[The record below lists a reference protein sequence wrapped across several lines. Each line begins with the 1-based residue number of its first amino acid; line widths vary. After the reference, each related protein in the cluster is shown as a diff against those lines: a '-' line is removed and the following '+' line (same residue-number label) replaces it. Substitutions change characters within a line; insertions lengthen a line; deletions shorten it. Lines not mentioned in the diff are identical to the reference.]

1 MVTATT
7 TVSKQSGRVSQD
19 IRRACFTTGKL
30 RPEKGTDGASIG
42 FYAQPD
48 PHDSYK
54 GSTPPPSSMPSSGL
68 TRSRLGVTVH
78 QPGLGPLLD
87 LRAGGF
93 LDEVAAPAALAAA
106 TTGSGVIG
114 FSQGLARFLAT
125 RWLRLQLLV
134 AAVASGA
141 LIRSLAPLLR
151 DKHRDPAVLLLD
163 GSGCHVIPLLGSHG
177 RNGDQLAAAMAAFR
191 GGRAWRSGYSSGS
204 GQLALD
210 CFGTSLG
217 WRRGS
222 GDWDGLVKV
231 FARQPQPMALVQESG
246 SPSWRA
252 TAAAARLQPADP
264 LPPGEPWL
272 YVGHRAATGA
282 TAHWHPP
289 VLWLGLGCERHT
301 RQAVLEAAVEKS
313 LASAGLAAAAVA
325 GAASLD
331 RKGDEPGLLAL
342 CRQRQWPLKIFTA
355 AHLAA
360 VPVPN
365 GSPVVARQVGTPSV
379 AEAAAL
385 AAAGTGARLLAP
397 KTVVHGERASGAATC
412 AVALATSP
420 RAPARGALDVIG
432 SGPGALDQLT
442 PAARAALA
450 AAAAWVGYGPYL
462 DRLEPLRAPQQL
474 RLDGVLGKEQ
484 ERCATALAMACQG
497 QRVALVSSG
506 DSGIYGLA
514 GLALTCWLDLPEQDR
529 PDFAVHPGISA
540 LQMAAA
546 RLGGPLMHDF
556 CAISLSDKLTPW
568 PTIRQRLHAAALGDF
583 VVALYNPRSRERVW
597 QLQEARSILLAER
610 SGSTPVAVCRQLA
623 RPEEQITLTTL
634 AELESSTVDMLTL
647 VLVGNSQ
654 TRRQD
659 PWLVTPRGYAVDRGV
674 ESG

>member
-1 MVTATT
+1 
-7 TVSKQSGRVSQD
+7 
-19 IRRACFTTGKL
+19 
-30 RPEKGTDGASIG
+30 
-42 FYAQPD
+42 
-48 PHDSYK
+48 
-54 GSTPPPSSMPSSGL
+54 MPSSSP
-68 TRSRLGVTVH
+68 TQARLGVTVH
-78 QPGLGPLLD
+78 QPGLGLLLD

-93 LDEVAAPAALAAA
+93 LDEVAAPTALAAA
-106 TTGSGVIG
+106 TTGSGVTG
-114 FSQGLARFLAT
+114 FSQGLAHFLAT
-125 RWLRLQLLV
+125 RWLQLQLLV

-151 DKHRDPAVLLLD
+151 DKYRDPAVLLLD

-177 RNGDQLAAAMAAFR
+177 RHGDQLAAAMAAFR
-191 GGRAWRSGYSSGS
+191 GGQVWRSGYSSGS

-210 CFGTSLG
+210 CFGSSLG
-217 WRRGS
+217 WQRGLGS
-222 GDWDGLVKV
+222 WDELVKA
-231 FARQPQPMALVQESG
+231 FAQRQGMALVQESG

-252 TAAAARLQPADP
+252 TAAAERLQPADP

-272 YVGHRAATGA
+272 YVGHRTATGA

-301 RQAVLEAAVEKS
+301 HPVVLEAAVEKS
-313 LASAGLAAAAVA
+313 LVSAGLAAAAVA
-325 GAASLD
+325 GVASLD
-331 RKGDEPGLLAL
+331 RKSDEPGLLAL
-342 CRQRQWPLKIFTA
+342 CQQHQWPLKIFTA
-355 AHLAA
+355 DHLAA
-360 VPVPN
+360 IPVPN

-397 KTVVHGERASGAATC
+397 KTVVRGERASGAATC

-420 RAPARGALDVIG
+420 WAPALGALDVIG

-450 AAAAWVGYGPYL
+450 AATTWVGYGPYL
-462 DRLEPLRAPQQL
+462 DRLEPLRASHQL

-514 GLALTCWLDLPEQDR
+514 GLAVARWLDLPEQDR
-529 PDFAVHPGISA
+529 PGFAVHPGISA

-556 CAISLSDKLTPW
+556 CVISLSDKLTPW
-568 PTIRQRLHAAALGDF
+568 ATIRQRLHAAALGDF
-583 VVALYNPRSRERVW
+583 VVALYNPRSKERVR
-597 QLQEARSILLAER
+597 QLQEARRILLTER
-610 SGSTPVAVCRQLA
+610 PGSTPVAICRQLA
-623 RPEEQITLTTL
+623 RPEEQVTLTTL
-634 AELESSTVDMLTL
+634 AALESSTVDMLTL

-654 TRRQD
+654 TRRQG
-659 PWLVTPRGYAVDRGV
+659 PWLVTPRGYAMDRIV

>member
-1 MVTATT
+1 
-7 TVSKQSGRVSQD
+7 
-19 IRRACFTTGKL
+19 
-30 RPEKGTDGASIG
+30 
-42 FYAQPD
+42 
-48 PHDSYK
+48 
-54 GSTPPPSSMPSSGL
+54 MPSSSP
-68 TRSRLGVTVH
+68 TQVRLGVTVH
-78 QPGLGPLLD
+78 QPGLGLLLD

-93 LDEVAAPAALAAA
+93 LDEVAAPTALAAA
-106 TTGSGVIG
+106 TTGSGVTG
-114 FSQGLARFLAT
+114 FSQGLAHFLAT
-125 RWLRLQLLV
+125 RWLQLQLLV

-151 DKHRDPAVLLLD
+151 DKYRDPAVLLLD

-177 RNGDQLAAAMAAFR
+177 RHGDQLAAAMAAFR
-191 GGRAWRSGYSSGS
+191 GGQVWRSGYSSGS

-210 CFGTSLG
+210 CFGSSLG
-217 WRRGS
+217 WQRGLGS
-222 GDWDGLVKV
+222 WDELVKA
-231 FARQPQPMALVQESG
+231 FAQRQGMALVQESG

-252 TAAAARLQPADP
+252 TAAAERLQPADP

-272 YVGHRAATGA
+272 YVGHRTATGA

-301 RQAVLEAAVEKS
+301 HPVVLEAAVEKS
-313 LASAGLAAAAVA
+313 LVSAGLAAAAVA
-325 GAASLD
+325 GVASLD
-331 RKGDEPGLLAL
+331 RKSDEPGLLAL
-342 CRQRQWPLKIFTA
+342 CQQRQWPLKTFTA
-355 AHLAA
+355 DHLAA
-360 VPVPN
+360 IPVPN

-397 KTVVHGERASGAATC
+397 KTVVRGERASGAATC

-420 RAPARGALDVIG
+420 WAPARGALDVIG

-450 AAAAWVGYGPYL
+450 AATTWVGYGPYL
-462 DRLEPLRAPQQL
+462 DRLEPLRAPHQL

-484 ERCATALAMACQG
+484 ERCASALAMACQG

-514 GLALTCWLDLPEQDR
+514 GLAVARWLDLPEQDR
-529 PDFAVHPGISA
+529 PGFAVHPGISA

-556 CAISLSDKLTPW
+556 CVISLSDKLTPW
-568 PTIRQRLHAAALGDF
+568 ATIRQRLHAAALGDF
-583 VVALYNPRSRERVW
+583 VVALYNPRSKERVR
-597 QLQEARSILLAER
+597 QLQEARRILLAER
-610 SGSTPVAVCRQLA
+610 PGSTPVAICRQLA
-623 RPEEQITLTTL
+623 RPEEQVTLTTL
-634 AELESSTVDMLTL
+634 AALESSTVDMLTL

-654 TRRQD
+654 TRRQG
-659 PWLVTPRGYAVDRGV
+659 PWLVTPRGYAMDRIV

>member
-1 MVTATT
+1 
-7 TVSKQSGRVSQD
+7 
-19 IRRACFTTGKL
+19 
-30 RPEKGTDGASIG
+30 
-42 FYAQPD
+42 
-48 PHDSYK
+48 
-54 GSTPPPSSMPSSGL
+54 MPSSSP
-68 TRSRLGVTVH
+68 TQARLGVTVH
-78 QPGLGPLLD
+78 QPGLGLLLD

-93 LDEVAAPAALAAA
+93 LDEVAAPTALAAA
-106 TTGSGVIG
+106 TTGSGVTG
-114 FSQGLARFLAT
+114 FSQGLAHFLAT
-125 RWLRLQLLV
+125 RWLQLQLLV

-151 DKHRDPAVLLLD
+151 DKYRDPAVLLLD

-177 RNGDQLAAAMAAFR
+177 RHGDQLAAAMAAFR
-191 GGRAWRSGYSSGS
+191 GGQVWRSGYSSGS

-210 CFGTSLG
+210 CFGSSLG
-217 WRRGS
+217 WQRGLGS
-222 GDWDGLVKV
+222 WDELVKA
-231 FARQPQPMALVQESG
+231 FAQRQGMALVQESG

-252 TAAAARLQPADP
+252 TAAAERLQPADP

-272 YVGHRAATGA
+272 YVGHRTATGA

-301 RQAVLEAAVEKS
+301 HPVILEAAVEKS
-313 LASAGLAAAAVA
+313 LVSAGLAAAAVA
-325 GAASLD
+325 GVASLD
-331 RKGDEPGLLAL
+331 RKSDEPGLLAL
-342 CRQRQWPLKIFTA
+342 CQQHQWPLKIFTA
-355 AHLAA
+355 DHLAA
-360 VPVPN
+360 IPVPN

-397 KTVVHGERASGAATC
+397 KTVVRGERASGAATC

-420 RAPARGALDVIG
+420 WAPARGVLDVIG

-450 AAAAWVGYGPYL
+450 AATTWVGYGPYL
-462 DRLEPLRAPQQL
+462 DRLEPLRAPHQL

-514 GLALTCWLDLPEQDR
+514 GLAVARWLDLPEQDR
-529 PDFAVHPGISA
+529 PGFAVHPGISA

-556 CAISLSDKLTPW
+556 CVISLSDKLTPW
-568 PTIRQRLHAAALGDF
+568 ATIRQRLHAAALGDF
-583 VVALYNPRSRERVW
+583 VVALYNPRSKERVR
-597 QLQEARSILLAER
+597 QLQEARRILLAER
-610 SGSTPVAVCRQLA
+610 PGSTPVAICRQLA
-623 RPEEQITLTTL
+623 RPEEQVTLTTL
-634 AELESSTVDMLTL
+634 AALESSTVDMLTL

-654 TRRQD
+654 TRRQG
-659 PWLVTPRGYAVDRGV
+659 PWLVTPRGYAMDRIV

>member
-1 MVTATT
+1 
-7 TVSKQSGRVSQD
+7 
-19 IRRACFTTGKL
+19 
-30 RPEKGTDGASIG
+30 
-42 FYAQPD
+42 
-48 PHDSYK
+48 
-54 GSTPPPSSMPSSGL
+54 MPSSSL
-68 TRSRLGVTVH
+68 TQARLGVTVH
-78 QPGLGPLLD
+78 QPGLGLLLD

-93 LDEVAAPAALAAA
+93 LDEVAAPTALAAA
-106 TTGSGVIG
+106 TTGSGVTG
-114 FSQGLARFLAT
+114 FSQGLAHFLAT
-125 RWLRLQLLV
+125 RWLQLQLLV

-177 RNGDQLAAAMAAFR
+177 QNGDQLAAAMAAFR
-191 GGRAWRSGYSSGS
+191 GGQVWRSGYSSGS

-210 CFGTSLG
+210 CFGSSLG
-217 WRRGS
+217 WQRGLGS
-222 GDWDGLVKV
+222 WDELVKA
-231 FARQPQPMALVQESG
+231 FAQRQGMALVQESG

-301 RQAVLEAAVEKS
+301 HPVVLEAAVEKS
-313 LASAGLAAAAVA
+313 LVSAGLAAAAVA
-325 GAASLD
+325 GVASLD
-331 RKGDEPGLLAL
+331 RKSDEPGLLAL
-342 CRQRQWPLKIFTA
+342 CQQRQWPLKVFTA
-355 AHLAA
+355 DHLAA
-360 VPVPN
+360 IPVPN

-385 AAAGTGARLLAP
+385 AAAGTSARLLAP
-397 KTVVHGERASGAATC
+397 KTVVRGERASGAATC

-420 RAPARGALDVIG
+420 WAPARGALEVIG

-450 AAAAWVGYGPYL
+450 AATTWVGYGPYL
-462 DRLEPLRAPQQL
+462 DRLEPLRAPHQL

-497 QRVALVSSG
+497 QRVVLVSSG

-514 GLALTCWLDLPEQDR
+514 GLAVARWLDLPEQDR
-529 PDFAVHPGISA
+529 PGFAVHPGISA

-556 CAISLSDKLTPW
+556 CVISLSDKLTPW
-568 PTIRQRLHAAALGDF
+568 ATIRQRLQAAALGDF
-583 VVALYNPRSRERVW
+583 VVALYNPRSKERVW
-597 QLQEARSILLAER
+597 QLQEARRILLAER
-610 SGSTPVAVCRQLA
+610 SGSTPVAICRQLA
-623 RPEEQITLTTL
+623 RPEEQVTLTTL
-634 AELESSTVDMLTL
+634 AALESSTVDMLTL

-654 TRRQD
+654 TRRQG
-659 PWLVTPRGYAVDRGV
+659 PWLVTPRGYALDRIV

>member
-1 MVTATT
+1 
-7 TVSKQSGRVSQD
+7 
-19 IRRACFTTGKL
+19 
-30 RPEKGTDGASIG
+30 
-42 FYAQPD
+42 
-48 PHDSYK
+48 
-54 GSTPPPSSMPSSGL
+54 MPSSSP
-68 TRSRLGVTVH
+68 TQARLGVTVH
-78 QPGLGPLLD
+78 QPGLGLLLD

-93 LDEVAAPAALAAA
+93 LDEVAAPTALAAA
-106 TTGSGVIG
+106 TTGSGVTG
-114 FSQGLARFLAT
+114 FSQGLAHFLAT
-125 RWLRLQLLV
+125 RWLQLQLLV

-151 DKHRDPAVLLLD
+151 DKYRDPAVLLLD

-177 RNGDQLAAAMAAFR
+177 RHGDQLAAAMAAFR
-191 GGRAWRSGYSSGS
+191 GGQVWRSGYSSGS

-210 CFGTSLG
+210 CFGSSLG
-217 WRRGS
+217 WQRGLGS
-222 GDWDGLVKV
+222 WDELVKA
-231 FARQPQPMALVQESG
+231 FAQRQGMALVQESG

-252 TAAAARLQPADP
+252 TAAAERLQPADP

-272 YVGHRAATGA
+272 YVGHRTATGA

-301 RQAVLEAAVEKS
+301 HPVVLEAAVEKS
-313 LASAGLAAAAVA
+313 LVSAGLAAAAVA
-325 GAASLD
+325 GVASLD
-331 RKGDEPGLLAL
+331 RKSDEPGLLAL
-342 CRQRQWPLKIFTA
+342 CQQHQWPLKIFTA
-355 AHLAA
+355 DHLAA
-360 VPVPN
+360 IPVPN

-397 KTVVHGERASGAATC
+397 KTVVRGERASGAATC

-420 RAPARGALDVIG
+420 WAPARGALDVIG

-450 AAAAWVGYGPYL
+450 AATTWVGYGPYL
-462 DRLEPLRAPQQL
+462 DRLEPLRAPHQL

-514 GLALTCWLDLPEQDR
+514 GLAVARWLDLPEQDR
-529 PDFAVHPGISA
+529 PGFAVHPGISA

-556 CAISLSDKLTPW
+556 CVISLSDKLTPW
-568 PTIRQRLHAAALGDF
+568 ATIRQRLHAAALGDF
-583 VVALYNPRSRERVW
+583 VVALYNPRSKERVR
-597 QLQEARSILLAER
+597 QLQEARRILLAER
-610 SGSTPVAVCRQLA
+610 PGSTPVAICRQLA
-623 RPEEQITLTTL
+623 RPEEQVTLTTL
-634 AELESSTVDMLTL
+634 AALESSTVDMLTL

-654 TRRQD
+654 TRRQG
-659 PWLVTPRGYAVDRGV
+659 PWLVTPRGYAMDRIV

>member
-1 MVTATT
+1 
-7 TVSKQSGRVSQD
+7 
-19 IRRACFTTGKL
+19 
-30 RPEKGTDGASIG
+30 
-42 FYAQPD
+42 
-48 PHDSYK
+48 
-54 GSTPPPSSMPSSGL
+54 MPSSSP
-68 TRSRLGVTVH
+68 TQARLGVTVH
-78 QPGLGPLLD
+78 QPGLGLLLD

-93 LDEVAAPAALAAA
+93 LDEVAAPTALAAA
-106 TTGSGVIG
+106 TTGSGVTG
-114 FSQGLARFLAT
+114 FSQGLAHFLAT
-125 RWLRLQLLV
+125 RWLQLQLLV

-151 DKHRDPAVLLLD
+151 DKYRDPAVLLLD

-177 RNGDQLAAAMAAFR
+177 RHGDQLAAAMAAFR
-191 GGRAWRSGYSSGS
+191 GGQVWRSGYSSGS

-210 CFGTSLG
+210 CFGSSLG
-217 WRRGS
+217 WQRGLGS
-222 GDWDGLVKV
+222 WDELVKA
-231 FARQPQPMALVQESG
+231 FAQRQGMALVQESG

-252 TAAAARLQPADP
+252 TAAAERLQPADP

-272 YVGHRAATGA
+272 YVGHRTATGA

-301 RQAVLEAAVEKS
+301 HPVVLEAAVEKS
-313 LASAGLAAAAVA
+313 LVSAGLAAAAVA
-325 GAASLD
+325 GVASLD
-331 RKGDEPGLLAL
+331 RKSDEPGLLAL
-342 CRQRQWPLKIFTA
+342 CQQHQWPLKIFTA
-355 AHLAA
+355 DHLAA
-360 VPVPN
+360 IPVPN

-397 KTVVHGERASGAATC
+397 KTVVRGERASGAATC

-420 RAPARGALDVIG
+420 WAPARGALDVIG

-450 AAAAWVGYGPYL
+450 AATTWVGYGPYL
-462 DRLEPLRAPQQL
+462 DRLEPLRAPHQL

-514 GLALTCWLDLPEQDR
+514 GLAVARWLDLPEQDR
-529 PDFAVHPGISA
+529 PGFAVHPGISA

-556 CAISLSDKLTPW
+556 CVISLSDKLTPW
-568 PTIRQRLHAAALGDF
+568 ATIRQRLHAAALGDF
-583 VVALYNPRSRERVW
+583 VVALYNPRSKERVR
-597 QLQEARSILLAER
+597 QLEEARRILLAER
-610 SGSTPVAVCRQLA
+610 SGSTPVAICRQLA
-623 RPEEQITLTTL
+623 RPEEQVTLTTL
-634 AELESSTVDMLTL
+634 AALESSTVDMLTL

-654 TRRQD
+654 TRRQG
-659 PWLVTPRGYAVDRGV
+659 PWLVTPRGYAMDRIV

>member
-1 MVTATT
+1 
-7 TVSKQSGRVSQD
+7 
-19 IRRACFTTGKL
+19 
-30 RPEKGTDGASIG
+30 
-42 FYAQPD
+42 
-48 PHDSYK
+48 
-54 GSTPPPSSMPSSGL
+54 MPSSSP
-68 TRSRLGVTVH
+68 TQARLGVTVH
-78 QPGLGPLLD
+78 QPGLGLLLD

-93 LDEVAAPAALAAA
+93 LDEVAAPTALAAA
-106 TTGSGVIG
+106 TTGSGVTG
-114 FSQGLARFLAT
+114 FSQGLAHFLAT
-125 RWLRLQLLV
+125 RWLQLQLLV

-151 DKHRDPAVLLLD
+151 DKYRDPAVLLLD

-177 RNGDQLAAAMAAFR
+177 RHGDQLAAAMAAFR
-191 GGRAWRSGYSSGS
+191 GGQVWRSGYSSGS

-210 CFGTSLG
+210 CFGSSLG
-217 WRRGS
+217 WQRGLGS
-222 GDWDGLVKV
+222 WDELVKA
-231 FARQPQPMALVQESG
+231 FAQRQGMALVQESG

-252 TAAAARLQPADP
+252 TAAAERLQPADP

-272 YVGHRAATGA
+272 YVGHRTATGA

-301 RQAVLEAAVEKS
+301 HPVVLEAAVEKS
-313 LASAGLAAAAVA
+313 LVSAGLAAAAVA
-325 GAASLD
+325 GVASLD
-331 RKGDEPGLLAL
+331 RKSDEPGLLAL
-342 CRQRQWPLKIFTA
+342 CQQHQWPLKIFTA
-355 AHLAA
+355 DHLAA
-360 VPVPN
+360 IPVPN

-397 KTVVHGERASGAATC
+397 KTVVRGERASGAATC

-420 RAPARGALDVIG
+420 WAPARGALDVIG

-450 AAAAWVGYGPYL
+450 AATTWVGYGPYL
-462 DRLEPLRAPQQL
+462 DRLEPLRAPHQL

-514 GLALTCWLDLPEQDR
+514 GLAVARWLDLPEQDR
-529 PDFAVHPGISA
+529 PGFAVHPGISA

-556 CAISLSDKLTPW
+556 CVISLSDKLTPW
-568 PTIRQRLHAAALGDF
+568 ATIRQRLHAAALGDF
-583 VVALYNPRSRERVW
+583 VVALYNPRSKERVR
-597 QLQEARSILLAER
+597 QLQEARRILLAER
-610 SGSTPVAVCRQLA
+610 SGSTPVAICRQLA
-623 RPEEQITLTTL
+623 RPEEQVTLTTL
-634 AELESSTVDMLTL
+634 AALESSRVDMLTL

-654 TRRQD
+654 TRRQG
-659 PWLVTPRGYAVDRGV
+659 PWLVTPRGYAMDRIV

>member
-1 MVTATT
+1 
-7 TVSKQSGRVSQD
+7 
-19 IRRACFTTGKL
+19 
-30 RPEKGTDGASIG
+30 
-42 FYAQPD
+42 
-48 PHDSYK
+48 
-54 GSTPPPSSMPSSGL
+54 MPSSSP
-68 TRSRLGVTVH
+68 TQARLGVTVH
-78 QPGLGPLLD
+78 QPGLGLLLD

-93 LDEVAAPAALAAA
+93 LDEVAAPTALAAA
-106 TTGSGVIG
+106 TTGSGVTG
-114 FSQGLARFLAT
+114 FSQGLAHFLAT
-125 RWLRLQLLV
+125 RWLQLQLLV

-151 DKHRDPAVLLLD
+151 DKYRDPAVLLLD

-177 RNGDQLAAAMAAFR
+177 RHGDQLAAAMAAFR
-191 GGRAWRSGYSSGS
+191 GGQVWRSGYSSGS

-210 CFGTSLG
+210 CFGSSLG
-217 WRRGS
+217 WQRGLGS
-222 GDWDGLVKV
+222 WDEIVKA
-231 FARQPQPMALVQESG
+231 FAQRQGMALVQESG

-252 TAAAARLQPADP
+252 TAAAERLQPADP

-272 YVGHRAATGA
+272 YVGHRTATGA

-301 RQAVLEAAVEKS
+301 HPVVLEAAVEKS
-313 LASAGLAAAAVA
+313 LVSAGLAAAAVA
-325 GAASLD
+325 GVASLD
-331 RKGDEPGLLAL
+331 RKSDEPGLLAL
-342 CRQRQWPLKIFTA
+342 CQQRQWPLKIFTA
-355 AHLAA
+355 DHLAA
-360 VPVPN
+360 IPVPN

-385 AAAGTGARLLAP
+385 AAAGTGARLLVP
-397 KTVVHGERASGAATC
+397 KTVVRGERASGAATC

-420 RAPARGALDVIG
+420 WAPARGALDVIG

-450 AAAAWVGYGPYL
+450 AATTWVGYGPYL
-462 DRLEPLRAPQQL
+462 DRLEPLRAPHQL

-514 GLALTCWLDLPEQDR
+514 GLAVARWLDLPEQDR
-529 PDFAVHPGISA
+529 PGFAVHPGISA

-556 CAISLSDKLTPW
+556 CVISLSDKLTPW
-568 PTIRQRLHAAALGDF
+568 ATIRQRLHAAALGDF
-583 VVALYNPRSRERVW
+583 VVALYNPRSKERVR
-597 QLQEARSILLAER
+597 QLQEARRILLAER
-610 SGSTPVAVCRQLA
+610 SGSTPVAICRQLA
-623 RPEEQITLTTL
+623 RPEEQVTLTTL
-634 AELESSTVDMLTL
+634 AALESSTVDMLTL

-654 TRRQD
+654 TRRQG
-659 PWLVTPRGYAVDRGV
+659 PWLVTPRGYAMDRIV

>member
-1 MVTATT
+1 
-7 TVSKQSGRVSQD
+7 
-19 IRRACFTTGKL
+19 
-30 RPEKGTDGASIG
+30 
-42 FYAQPD
+42 
-48 PHDSYK
+48 
-54 GSTPPPSSMPSSGL
+54 MPSSSP
-68 TRSRLGVTVH
+68 TQARLGVTVH
-78 QPGLGPLLD
+78 QPGLGLLLD

-93 LDEVAAPAALAAA
+93 LDEVAAPTALAAA
-106 TTGSGVIG
+106 TTGSGVTG
-114 FSQGLARFLAT
+114 FSQGLAHFLAT
-125 RWLRLQLLV
+125 RWLQLQLLV

-151 DKHRDPAVLLLD
+151 DKYRDPAVLLLD

-177 RNGDQLAAAMAAFR
+177 RHGDQLAAAMAAFR
-191 GGRAWRSGYSSGS
+191 GGQVWRSGYSSGS

-210 CFGTSLG
+210 CFGSSLG
-217 WRRGS
+217 WQRGLGS
-222 GDWDGLVKV
+222 WDEIVKA
-231 FARQPQPMALVQESG
+231 FAQRQGMALVQESG

-252 TAAAARLQPADP
+252 TAAAERLQPADP

-272 YVGHRAATGA
+272 YVGHRTATGA

-301 RQAVLEAAVEKS
+301 HPVVLEAAVEKS
-313 LASAGLAAAAVA
+313 LVSAGLAAAAVA
-325 GAASLD
+325 GVASLD
-331 RKGDEPGLLAL
+331 RKSDEPGLLAL
-342 CRQRQWPLKIFTA
+342 CQQHQWPLKIFTA
-355 AHLAA
+355 DHLAA
-360 VPVPN
+360 IPVPN

-397 KTVVHGERASGAATC
+397 KTVVRGERASGAATC

-420 RAPARGALDVIG
+420 WAPARGALDVIG

-450 AAAAWVGYGPYL
+450 AATTWVGYGPYL
-462 DRLEPLRAPQQL
+462 DRLEPLRAPHQL

-514 GLALTCWLDLPEQDR
+514 GLAVARWLDLPEQDR
-529 PDFAVHPGISA
+529 PGFAVHPGISA

-556 CAISLSDKLTPW
+556 CVISLSDKLTPW
-568 PTIRQRLHAAALGDF
+568 ATIRQRLHAAALGDF
-583 VVALYNPRSRERVW
+583 VVALYNPRSKERVR
-597 QLQEARSILLAER
+597 QLQEARRILLAER
-610 SGSTPVAVCRQLA
+610 SGSTPVAICRQLA
-623 RPEEQITLTTL
+623 RPEEQVTLTTL
-634 AELESSTVDMLTL
+634 AALESSTVDMLTL

-654 TRRQD
+654 TRRQG
-659 PWLVTPRGYAVDRGV
+659 PWLVTPRGYAMDRIV

>member
-1 MVTATT
+1 
-7 TVSKQSGRVSQD
+7 
-19 IRRACFTTGKL
+19 
-30 RPEKGTDGASIG
+30 
-42 FYAQPD
+42 
-48 PHDSYK
+48 
-54 GSTPPPSSMPSSGL
+54 MPSSGL
-68 TRSRLGVTVH
+68 TQVRLGVTVH
-78 QPGLGPLLD
+78 RPGLGPLLD

-106 TTGSGVIG
+106 TTGSGVTG
-114 FSQGLARFLAT
+114 FSSGLARFLAT
-125 RWLRLQLLV
+125 RWPRLQLLV
-134 AAVASGA
+134 AAMASGA
-141 LIRSLAPLLR
+141 LIRSLAPLLQ

-163 GSGCHVIPLLGSHG
+163 GSGRHVIPLLGNHG
-177 RNGDQLAAAMAAFR
+177 RDGDRLAATMAAFR
-191 GGRAWRSGYSSGS
+191 GGHVWHSGYSSGS

-210 CFGTSLG
+210 CFGSSLG
-217 WRRGS
+217 WQRGL
-222 GDWDGLVKV
+222 GRWDELVKA
-231 FARQPQPMALVQESG
+231 FAQRQGMALVQESG
-246 SPSWRA
+246 STSWRA

-264 LPPGEPWL
+264 CPPHGPWL
-272 YVGHRAATGA
+272 YVGHRSATGA

-301 RQAVLEAAVEKS
+301 RQTVLEAAVERS
-313 LASAGLAAAAVA
+313 LVSAGLAAAAVA
-325 GAASLD
+325 GVASLD

-342 CRQRQWPLKIFTA
+342 CQQRQWPLKIFTA
-355 AHLAA
+355 ARLAA

-397 KTVVHGERASGAATC
+397 KTVVHGEGASGAATC
-412 AVALATSP
+412 AVALATCP
-420 RAPARGALDVIG
+420 WAPGRGALDLVG

-442 PAARAALA
+442 PAARSALA
-450 AAAAWVGYGPYL
+450 AATTWVGYGPYL
-462 DRLEPLRAPQQL
+462 NRLEPLRAPHQL

-514 GLALTCWLDLPEQDR
+514 GLALACWLDLPEQER
-529 PDFAVHPGISA
+529 PSFAVHPGISA

-556 CAISLSDKLTPW
+556 CVISLSDKLTPW
-568 PTIRQRLHAAALGDF
+568 PTIRQRLHAAAMGDF
-583 VVALYNPRSRERVW
+583 VVALYNPRSKERVR

-610 SGSTPVAVCRQLA
+610 SGSTPVALCRQLA
-623 RPEEQITLTTL
+623 RPEEHITLTTL
-634 AELESSTVDMLTL
+634 AALESSMVDMLTL

-654 TRRQD
+654 TRCRD
-659 PWLVTPRGYAVDRGV
+659 SWLLTPRGYAMDRTM

>member
-1 MVTATT
+1 
-7 TVSKQSGRVSQD
+7 
-19 IRRACFTTGKL
+19 
-30 RPEKGTDGASIG
+30 
-42 FYAQPD
+42 
-48 PHDSYK
+48 
-54 GSTPPPSSMPSSGL
+54 MPSSSP
-68 TRSRLGVTVH
+68 TQARLGVTVH
-78 QPGLGPLLD
+78 QPGLGLLLD

-93 LDEVAAPAALAAA
+93 LDEVAAPTALAAA
-106 TTGSGVIG
+106 TTGSGVTG
-114 FSQGLARFLAT
+114 FSQGLAHFLAT
-125 RWLRLQLLV
+125 RWLQLQLLV

-151 DKHRDPAVLLLD
+151 DKYRDPAVLLLD

-177 RNGDQLAAAMAAFR
+177 RHGDQLAAAMAAFR
-191 GGRAWRSGYSSGS
+191 GGQVWRSGYSSGS

-210 CFGTSLG
+210 CFGSSLG
-217 WRRGS
+217 WQRGLGS
-222 GDWDGLVKV
+222 WDELVKA
-231 FARQPQPMALVQESG
+231 FAQRQGMALVQESG

-252 TAAAARLQPADP
+252 TAAAERLQPADP

-272 YVGHRAATGA
+272 YVGHRTATGA

-301 RQAVLEAAVEKS
+301 HPVVLEAAVEKS
-313 LASAGLAAAAVA
+313 LVSAGLAAAAVA
-325 GAASLD
+325 GVASLD
-331 RKGDEPGLLAL
+331 RKSDEPGLLAL
-342 CRQRQWPLKIFTA
+342 CQQRQWPLKIFTA
-355 AHLAA
+355 DHLAA
-360 VPVPN
+360 IPVPN

-397 KTVVHGERASGAATC
+397 KTVVRGERASGAATC

-420 RAPARGALDVIG
+420 WAPARGALDVIG

-450 AAAAWVGYGPYL
+450 AATTWVGYGPYL
-462 DRLEPLRAPQQL
+462 DRLEPLRAPHQL

-514 GLALTCWLDLPEQDR
+514 GLAVARWLDLPEQDR
-529 PDFAVHPGISA
+529 PGFAVHPGISA

-556 CAISLSDKLTPW
+556 CVISLSDKLTPW
-568 PTIRQRLHAAALGDF
+568 ATIRQRLHAAALGDF
-583 VVALYNPRSRERVW
+583 VVALYNPRSKERVR
-597 QLQEARSILLAER
+597 QLQEARRILLAER
-610 SGSTPVAVCRQLA
+610 PGSTPVAICRQLA
-623 RPEEQITLTTL
+623 RPEEQVTLTTL
-634 AELESSTVDMLTL
+634 AALESSTVDMLTL

-654 TRRQD
+654 TRRQG
-659 PWLVTPRGYAVDRGV
+659 PWLVTPRGYAMDRIV

>member
-1 MVTATT
+1 
-7 TVSKQSGRVSQD
+7 
-19 IRRACFTTGKL
+19 
-30 RPEKGTDGASIG
+30 
-42 FYAQPD
+42 
-48 PHDSYK
+48 
-54 GSTPPPSSMPSSGL
+54 MPSSSP
-68 TRSRLGVTVH
+68 TQARLGVTVH
-78 QPGLGPLLD
+78 QPGLGLLLD

-93 LDEVAAPAALAAA
+93 LDEVAAPTALAAA
-106 TTGSGVIG
+106 TTGSGVTG
-114 FSQGLARFLAT
+114 FSQGLAHFLAT
-125 RWLRLQLLV
+125 RWLQLQLLV

-151 DKHRDPAVLLLD
+151 DKYRDPAVLLLD

-177 RNGDQLAAAMAAFR
+177 RHGDQLAAAMAAFR
-191 GGRAWRSGYSSGS
+191 GGQVWRSGYSSGS

-210 CFGTSLG
+210 CFGSSLG
-217 WRRGS
+217 WQRGLGS
-222 GDWDGLVKV
+222 WDELVKA
-231 FARQPQPMALVQESG
+231 FAQRQGMALVQESG

-252 TAAAARLQPADP
+252 TAAAERLQPADP

-272 YVGHRAATGA
+272 YVGHRTATGA

-301 RQAVLEAAVEKS
+301 HPLVLEAAVEKS
-313 LASAGLAAAAVA
+313 LVSAGLAAAAVA
-325 GAASLD
+325 GVASLD
-331 RKGDEPGLLAL
+331 RKSDEPGLLAL
-342 CRQRQWPLKIFTA
+342 CQQRQWPLKIFTA
-355 AHLAA
+355 DHLAA
-360 VPVPN
+360 IPVPN

-397 KTVVHGERASGAATC
+397 KTVVRGERASGAATC

-420 RAPARGALDVIG
+420 WAPARGALDVIG

-450 AAAAWVGYGPYL
+450 AATTWVGYGPYL
-462 DRLEPLRAPQQL
+462 DRLEPLRAPHQL

-484 ERCATALAMACQG
+484 ERCATALALACQG

-514 GLALTCWLDLPEQDR
+514 GLAVARWLDLPEQDR
-529 PDFAVHPGISA
+529 PGFAVHPGISA

-556 CAISLSDKLTPW
+556 CVISLSDKLTPW
-568 PTIRQRLHAAALGDF
+568 ATIRQRLHAAALGDF
-583 VVALYNPRSRERVW
+583 VVALYNPRSKERVR
-597 QLQEARSILLAER
+597 QLQEARRILLAER
-610 SGSTPVAVCRQLA
+610 PGSTPVAICRQLA
-623 RPEEQITLTTL
+623 RPEEQVTLTTL
-634 AELESSTVDMLTL
+634 AALESSTVDMLTL

-654 TRRQD
+654 TRRQG
-659 PWLVTPRGYAVDRGV
+659 PWLVTPRGYAMDRIV

>member
-1 MVTATT
+1 
-7 TVSKQSGRVSQD
+7 
-19 IRRACFTTGKL
+19 
-30 RPEKGTDGASIG
+30 
-42 FYAQPD
+42 
-48 PHDSYK
+48 
-54 GSTPPPSSMPSSGL
+54 MPSSSP
-68 TRSRLGVTVH
+68 TQARLGVTVH
-78 QPGLGPLLD
+78 QPGLGLLLD

-93 LDEVAAPAALAAA
+93 LDEVAAPTALAAA
-106 TTGSGVIG
+106 TTGSRVTG
-114 FSQGLARFLAT
+114 FSQGLAHFLAT
-125 RWLRLQLLV
+125 RWLQLQLLV

-151 DKHRDPAVLLLD
+151 DKYRDPAVLLLD

-177 RNGDQLAAAMAAFR
+177 RHGDQLAAAMAAFR
-191 GGRAWRSGYSSGS
+191 GGQVWRSGYSSGS

-210 CFGTSLG
+210 CFGSSLG
-217 WRRGS
+217 WQRGLGS
-222 GDWDGLVKV
+222 WDELVKA
-231 FARQPQPMALVQESG
+231 FAQRQGMALVQESG

-252 TAAAARLQPADP
+252 TAAAERLQPADP

-272 YVGHRAATGA
+272 YVGHRTATGA

-301 RQAVLEAAVEKS
+301 HPVVLEAAVEKS
-313 LASAGLAAAAVA
+313 LVSAGLAAAAVA
-325 GAASLD
+325 GVASLD

-342 CRQRQWPLKIFTA
+342 CQQHQWPLKIFTA
-355 AHLAA
+355 DHLAA
-360 VPVPN
+360 IPVPN

-397 KTVVHGERASGAATC
+397 KTVVRGERASGAATC

-420 RAPARGALDVIG
+420 WAPARGALDVIG

-450 AAAAWVGYGPYL
+450 AATTWVGYGPYL
-462 DRLEPLRAPQQL
+462 DRLEPLRAPHQL

-514 GLALTCWLDLPEQDR
+514 GLAVARWLDLPEQDR
-529 PDFAVHPGISA
+529 PGFAVHPGISA

-556 CAISLSDKLTPW
+556 CVISLSDKLTPW
-568 PTIRQRLHAAALGDF
+568 ATIRQRLHAAALGDF
-583 VVALYNPRSRERVW
+583 VVALYNPRSKERVR
-597 QLQEARSILLAER
+597 QLQEARRILLAER
-610 SGSTPVAVCRQLA
+610 SGSTPVAICRQLA

-634 AELESSTVDMLTL
+634 AALESSTVDMLTL

-654 TRRQD
+654 TRRQG
-659 PWLVTPRGYAVDRGV
+659 PWLVTPRGYAMDRIV

>member
-1 MVTATT
+1 
-7 TVSKQSGRVSQD
+7 
-19 IRRACFTTGKL
+19 
-30 RPEKGTDGASIG
+30 
-42 FYAQPD
+42 
-48 PHDSYK
+48 
-54 GSTPPPSSMPSSGL
+54 MPSSRL
-68 TRSRLGVTVH
+68 TQARLGVTVH
-78 QPGLGPLLD
+78 QHGLGPLLD
-87 LRAGGF
+87 LQAGGF

-106 TTGSGVIG
+106 TTGSDVTG
-114 FSQGLARFLAT
+114 FSQGLAHFLAA
-125 RWLRLQLLV
+125 RWPRLQLLV
-134 AAVASGA
+134 AAMASGA
-141 LIRSLAPLLR
+141 LIRSLAPLLQ

-163 GSGCHVIPLLGSHG
+163 GGGCHVIPLLGSHE
-177 RNGDQLAAAMAAFR
+177 RQGDQLAAAMAAFC
-191 GGRAWRSGYSSGS
+191 GGQVWRSGYSSGS

-210 CFGTSLG
+210 GFGSSLG
-217 WRRGS
+217 WRRG
-222 GDWDGLVKV
+222 GGRWDELVKA
-231 FARQPQPMALVQESG
+231 FARRQGMAVAQESG
-246 SPSWRA
+246 STSWRA
-252 TAAAARLQPADP
+252 AAAAARLQPADP
-264 LPPGEPWL
+264 LPPPGEPWL

-301 RQAVLEAAVEKS
+301 RQAVLEAAVEKG

-325 GAASLD
+325 GVATLD

-342 CRQRQWPLKIFTA
+342 CQHHQWPLKIFTA
-355 AHLAA
+355 AQLAA
-360 VPVPN
+360 LPVPN

-385 AAAGTGARLLAP
+385 AAAAAASGTGARLLVP
-397 KTVVHGERASGAATC
+397 KTIVHGERASGAATC

-420 RAPARGALDVIG
+420 WAPARGGLDVVG

-442 PAARAALA
+442 PAARSALA
-450 AAAAWVGYGPYL
+450 AAATWVGYGPYL
-462 DRLEPLRAPQQL
+462 DRLEPLRAPHQL

-514 GLALTCWLDLPEQDR
+514 GLALACWLDLPEQDR
-529 PDFAVHPGISA
+529 PGFAVHPGISA

-556 CAISLSDKLTPW
+556 CVISLSDKLTPW
-568 PTIRQRLHAAALGDF
+568 ATIRQRLHAAALGDF

-610 SGSTPVAVCRQLA
+610 SGTTPVAICRQLA
-623 RPEEQITLTTL
+623 RPEEHITLTTL
-634 AELESSTVDMLTL
+634 ATLESGMVDMLTL

-659 PWLVTPRGYAVDRGV
+659 PWLLTPRGYAMDRMV